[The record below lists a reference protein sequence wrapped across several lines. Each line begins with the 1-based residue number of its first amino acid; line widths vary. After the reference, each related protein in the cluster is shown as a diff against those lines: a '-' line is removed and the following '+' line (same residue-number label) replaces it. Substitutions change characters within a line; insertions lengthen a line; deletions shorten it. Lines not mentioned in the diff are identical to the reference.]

1 MNLCNIHVPGACG
14 DHLRVS
20 DHMELE
26 LQRTESCQVG
36 AGLKL
41 GSYGDSWYSKLL
53 SALFSASISS
63 TLGVA
68 FMKELLADDLGL
80 HNYSWG

>member
-1 MNLCNIHVPGACG
+1 MPGARG
-14 DHLRVS
+14 DYLRVS

-41 GSYGDSWYSKLL
+41 GSYGDSWYSELL
-53 SALFSASISS
+53 SHLYSASISS

-68 FMKELLADDLGL
+68 FMKDLLADDLGL
-80 HNYSWG
+80 QNYLWV